1 MALTYDSQ
9 IENIGGNGFG
19 GGSNSLLWFLLILF
33 GLDKRG
39 GFGGG
44 DAGAGVLAGETQA
57 KLDCLA
63 QQHNALSQQIASNN
77 QANQFQSIAQLIQA
91 VGEQGRDG
99 RFALNQQIN
108 DTRQQIADCCCE
120 TNRNI
125 DDVKTQIAQQT
136 SALLAA
142 GTANTQRILDKLCED
157 SLALKDAEIRRLQDD
172 LQTQTILAACNSK
185 GPGQGNS

>member
-39 GFGGG
+39 GFGG

-77 QANQFQSIAQLIQA
+77 QANQFQSVAQLIQA

-136 SALLAA
+136 SVLLAA
-142 GTANTQRILDKLCED
+142 GTANTQAILDKLCQD
-157 SLALKDAEIRRLQDD
+157 SLAVKDAEIRRLQDD
-172 LQTQTILAACNSK
+172 LQTQTIVAACNAK
-185 GPGQGNS
+185 GNS